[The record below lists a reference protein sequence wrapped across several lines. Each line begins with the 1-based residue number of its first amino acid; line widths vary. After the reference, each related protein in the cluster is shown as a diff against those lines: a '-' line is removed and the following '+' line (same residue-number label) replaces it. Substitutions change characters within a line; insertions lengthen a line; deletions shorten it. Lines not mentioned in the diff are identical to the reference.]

1 MSRLPPALVVG
12 WREWVHLPNLGVRM
26 VKAKV
31 DTGARTSSLHAENV
45 RIQRNGLLHTVV
57 FTVHPRQRSRV
68 MAVEAEAPLVDER
81 WVRSSN
87 GTQELRPVI
96 MTTIDVGGHEW
107 EVEVTLTRR
116 DVMGFRMLLGR
127 QAMRGHAMVDPA
139 RSFLTRKTK
148 KKKKRVPSA
157 SLRAASKLPKAR

>member
-1 MSRLPPALVVG
+1 MGTGTASETQNRRRCSRHAAHRTGAPGRCPVPSSRGRTLSRLPPALVVG

-96 MTTIDVGGHEW
+96 MTTIDV
-107 EVEVTLTRR
+107 
-116 DVMGFRMLLGR
+116 
-127 QAMRGHAMVDPA
+127 
-139 RSFLTRKTK
+139 
-148 KKKKRVPSA
+148 
-157 SLRAASKLPKAR
+157 